1 MNKSKR
7 YVVLTFTK
15 KSRMHIF
22 YCSSLR
28 VAIIIA
34 RLKIWDIGKITDRG
48 DDHKCIYHTKF
59 EKV

>member
-1 MNKSKR
+1 MIKPKR
-7 YVVLTFTK
+7 YVVLTVTK

-34 RLKIWDIGKITDRG
+34 RLKIWEIGKITDRK